1 MINKKTDGIT
11 ALFTSRQPEMIN
23 SRFIVKASI
32 MNNGVNTRSIMLI
45 VQDILE
51 DGFSIRFFNRD
62 EDAAALLNLL
72 KAVKQT

>member
-11 ALFTSRQPEMIN
+11 ALITSRQPEMIN